1 MYGQDDNNNNIDVV
15 VIAGGLAGLNKAA
28 LVACAGKS
36 VTLNNHRSK
45 LEAVLLMTDLSNLY

>member
-15 VIAGGLAGLNKAA
+15 VIVGGLAGLNTAA

-36 VTLNNHRSK
+36 VTLF
-45 LEAVLLMTDLSNLY
+45 EQLSIEIGGCTAND